1 MIPSFIAS
9 DQNSL
14 LALQHIPKPQCQQS
28 PRDCDLQLSLLGHP
42 PAPSLCSPL
51 HMSQVKGWS
60 WGLVCAEPALVG
72 PGLKPEEGHKKT
84 EFWIHEMGQTKDEI
98 CLEQAVVQSR

>member
-1 MIPSFIAS
+1 
-9 DQNSL
+9 
-14 LALQHIPKPQCQQS
+14 
-28 PRDCDLQLSLLGHP
+28 
-42 PAPSLCSPL
+42 
-51 HMSQVKGWS
+51 MSQVKGWS